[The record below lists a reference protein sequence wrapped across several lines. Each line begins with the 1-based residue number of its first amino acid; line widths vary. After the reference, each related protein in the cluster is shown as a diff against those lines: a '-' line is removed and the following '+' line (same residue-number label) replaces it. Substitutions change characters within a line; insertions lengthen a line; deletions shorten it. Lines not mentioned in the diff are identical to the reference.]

1 MFAIRPCLLA
11 PLKKREFRA
20 DQFPAQ
26 SISGSGGTLAHLYER
41 VFSLLAP
48 SQGYRVVA
56 MDPPDAAF
64 ARKMRLR
71 KVFKPILSFL
81 FNIDWEGNPRRKV
94 LTILGFKIT
103 LHENHLPD

>member
-1 MFAIRPCLLA
+1 
-11 PLKKREFRA
+11 
-20 DQFPAQ
+20 
-26 SISGSGGTLAHLYER
+26 
-41 VFSLLAP
+41 
-48 SQGYRVVA
+48 

-71 KVFKPILSFL
+71 RLFKPVLSFI